1 MDETSVSNF
10 SKSNIDDGSEAR
22 FITNIPFEEGNI
34 IILCIQLPVIGLQ
47 KGKKKHLHKMS
58 IYYKNH

>member
-10 SKSNIDDGSEAR
+10 LSNIDDGSEAG
-22 FITNIPFEEGNI
+22 FITNIPFKEGNI
-34 IILCIQLPVIGLQ
+34 IILCIQLTVIGLQ

-58 IYYKNH
+58 IYDTTH